1 MVEAGDDGDFEIYFE
16 EFFEMMIGPPRP
28 KKGDKPEFK
37 GGLFFRMNYGELEE
51 ATPIQEKVK
60 DDKGKQDKT
69 NKSVNNQTNKSAVNK
84 STVSKH

>member
-16 EFFEMMIGPPRP
+16 EFYEMMIGPPRP

-51 ATPIQEKVK
+51 ATPI
-60 DDKGKQDKT
+60 
-69 NKSVNNQTNKSAVNK
+69 
-84 STVSKH
+84 